1 MAAQNRHSL
10 AKVTMFGVSQLKQQN
25 PYMVAWWSAVF
36 PGFGHYLL
44 CQYLRGTFLTLAE
57 VILNTLAHINE
68 AMVYSFCG
76 QFELAKVVI
85 EPKWAFGYLT
95 IYLIAIADSYRSAI
109 YQNKLHHLAVLEYK
123 GNRTL
128 HISPVEIQYIEKK
141 NPIIGALYSFFLPGL
156 GQLYNHRFGLAFYAM
171 FWWWIYAS
179 LSNLHHSLCLLL
191 QGHIEESIAILHP
204 HWLLFMPSVLFGS
217 IYFSYRTSIEHNK
230 LFQIEQRYFLANKY
244 QQARLRLFT

>member
-85 EPKWAFGYLT
+85 EPK
-95 IYLIAIADSYRSAI
+95 
-109 YQNKLHHLAVLEYK
+109 
-123 GNRTL
+123 
-128 HISPVEIQYIEKK
+128 
-141 NPIIGALYSFFLPGL
+141 
-156 GQLYNHRFGLAFYAM
+156 
-171 FWWWIYAS
+171 
-179 LSNLHHSLCLLL
+179 
-191 QGHIEESIAILHP
+191 
-204 HWLLFMPSVLFGS
+204 
-217 IYFSYRTSIEHNK
+217 
-230 LFQIEQRYFLANKY
+230 
-244 QQARLRLFT
+244 